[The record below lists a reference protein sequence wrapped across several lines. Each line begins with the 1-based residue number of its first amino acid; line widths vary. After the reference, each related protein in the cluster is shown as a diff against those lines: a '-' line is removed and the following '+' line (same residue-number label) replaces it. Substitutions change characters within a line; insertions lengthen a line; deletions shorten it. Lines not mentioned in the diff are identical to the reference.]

1 MRHGFLRTWRKNQQ
15 LTHVNGMV
23 LLVPGKYLG
32 VASWGVK
39 HQRQPASRV
48 PSRTAEMGAMPRS
61 SNPKASRRTE

>member
-1 MRHGFLRTWRKNQQ
+1 MVSLRTWRKKTPQ
-15 LTHVNGMV
+15 TYVNGMV

-39 HQRQPASRV
+39 HQRQPASRI
-48 PSRTAEMGAMPRS
+48 PSRTAEMGAMHRS